1 MNKDQNIN
9 EKKIIFISSYPK
21 SGNTWIRIVL
31 SSLLNKNRGL
41 FELKNLEE
49 IKLFSQF
56 VYFSHFENLKYQSNG
71 NLDLGYVS
79 NNWINAQKRINQRAK
94 KVRFFKTHCIRGVV
108 NGNFFT
114 NENVCLGYIYVIRD
128 PRDVVISVSKH
139 MGISIDEAIQIML
152 FNNKFVTSA
161 FKVNEPVGTWKNHLK
176 SWLDFKK
183 VSRLIIKYED
193 MISNS
198 HKTIDQI
205 IKYLKNTAKI
215 QVNKDQDLINN
226 ILQSTNFTRLQ
237 KLEKKTGFDEASD
250 HSVFFR
256 AGKSKQWKN
265 ILTIEQIK
273 LIEKELYDQM
283 IMLGY
288 L

>member
-1 MNKDQNIN
+1 MNKDQNIS

-21 SGNTWIRIVL
+21 SGNTWVRIVL

-94 KVRFFKTHCIRGVV
+94 RIRFFKTHSMRGVV

-114 NENVCLGYIYVIRD
+114 NEDVCLGYIYVIRD
-128 PRDVVISVSKH
+128 PRDIAISLSKH
-139 MGISIDEAIQIML
+139 KGISIDDAIQIML
-152 FNNKFVTSA
+152 FNNKFVTSS
-161 FKVNEPVGTWKNHLK
+161 FKVNEPVGTWKNHLE

-193 MISNS
+193 MIINLNAI
-198 HKTIDQI
+198 IDQI
-205 IKYLKNTAKI
+205 IKYLKNTAKMQI
-215 QVNKDQDLINN
+215 NKDQDLINN
-226 ILQSTNFTRLQ
+226 ILQSTNFAKLQ
-237 KLEKKTGFDEASD
+237 KLEKKTGFNEASA
-250 HSVFFR
+250 HSNFFR
-256 AGKSKQWKN
+256 EGKSKQWKN

-273 LIEKELYDQM
+273 LIEKELYDPM